1 MLHPDGPYRV
11 TEQNKSICISEHMQ
25 DTRHLPTSILKK
37 KQQKLR
43 DFRSYVA
50 ETSKGIMALPQ
61 AGGFGPFLPAP
72 ETLGRAGGRPHP
84 RRSSYARPALAGPC
98 RGLVREHAGAATC
111 RRWGCRSLGWGRRE
125 QASRER
131 PPNDTVSGMRKGSI
145 PSLIDT
151 IR

>member
-1 MLHPDGPYRV
+1 
-11 TEQNKSICISEHMQ
+11 
-25 DTRHLPTSILKK
+25 
-37 KQQKLR
+37 
-43 DFRSYVA
+43 
-50 ETSKGIMALPQ
+50 MALPQ

-98 RGLVREHAGAATC
+98 RGLVREHAGAAAC
-111 RRWGCRSLGWGRRE
+111 RRWALPLAGDGAAARWDGGDRE

-131 PPNDTVSGMRKGSI
+131 PPNDTISGMRKGSI